1 MPAPARYFVESD
13 GNTIF
18 ADHYNSEFN
27 NIREGMLPRNF
38 SAVSTNASLW
48 GAVTDPGES
57 GSESLPTDTTG
68 EIRRL
73 KSVLKEI
80 TGKSYPYA
88 SPSVNLTQIYPVG
101 SIIAHYDFNAAV
113 SVDLNTWAYCNG
125 QTISDSTSPI
135 NGLTTPDLSNRYLVG
150 FGTEANTDIGSAAF
164 NSTVVGSASHQIN
177 TTHTHELTGTHTHV
191 ADHSHPAG
199 SLQFKVLESFSY
211 IIPPPVRGYGVY
223 DSSGTA
229 IRIVPVGTAST
240 SGSGTSLSTSQYV
253 GAATLTSAVP
263 TIYTVAGGTGSTST
277 KNINTTAG
285 TNTVS
290 ASGGSSTQSIQPRSV
305 RVRYL
310 VRYK

>member
-135 NGLTTPDLSNRYLVG
+135 NGLVTPDLSNRYLVG
-150 FGTEANTDIGSAAF
+150 FGIEANTDIGSATF
-164 NSTVVGSASHQIN
+164 NSTVVGNASHQIN

-199 SLQFKVLESFSY
+199 TLQFKFMEGGTRSGVPPKQSY
-211 IIPPPVRGYGVY
+211 NTY
-223 DSSGTA
+223 SS
-229 IRIVPVGTAST
+229 
-240 SGSGTSLSTSQYV
+240 SGTSLDLLYFSGSFAS
-253 GAATLTSAVP
+253 GATAAMQSDYSRLTDPSLPAV
-263 TIYTVAGGTGSTST
+263 YTPVNGTGSTST